1 MEQRLHKILCSVY
14 KLVNHKTNPECLNE
28 LIVIV
33 STNRP
38 LIDFVILFDSVA
50 KFDCK

>member
-1 MEQRLHKILCSVY
+1 MVLI
-14 KLVNHKTNPECLNE
+14 
-28 LIVIV
+28 IVIV

-38 LIDFVILFDSVA
+38 LIDFVILFDSIA